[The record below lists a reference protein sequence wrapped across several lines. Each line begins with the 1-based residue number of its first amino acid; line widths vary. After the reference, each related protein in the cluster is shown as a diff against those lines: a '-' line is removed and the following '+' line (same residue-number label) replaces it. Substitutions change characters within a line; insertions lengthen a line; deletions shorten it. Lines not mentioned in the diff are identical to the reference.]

1 MTTES
6 VGSGHTSESADP
18 SASPALSSVGS
29 KPIWLNLGCG
39 HNTSEHWDNFDRSPM
54 IVLRRHMWLKKLLQK
69 GGILTEEHIPDYPE
83 NVSRRDLVRPLPYE
97 DETVSAIYSSHML
110 EHMYF
115 DDARNVLSECARVSR
130 PGAVLRLALPDT
142 LQFARALVEAGD
154 DADGKAALEYNDML
168 RTYPKARP
176 TGTRRVAFAG
186 GSNWHK
192 WQPTRGLLRSMLADA
207 GFNEIT
213 EFEYRVGTLP
223 ELDIVEVRE
232 DSMFFEAR
240 R

>member
-6 VGSGHTSESADP
+6 VGSGHSSEPADSSTSTG
-18 SASPALSSVGS
+18 LSSVGGA
-29 KPIWLNLGCG
+29 PIWLNLGCG
-39 HNTSEHWDNFDRSPM
+39 HNSSEHWDNFDRSPM
-54 IVLRRHMWLKKLLQK
+54 IMLRRHMWLKKLLQK
-69 GGILTEEHIPDYPE
+69 GGILTDEHIPNYPE

-97 DETVSAIYSSHML
+97 DQSVSAIYSSHML

-142 LQFARALVEAGD
+142 LQFARELVEAGD
-154 DADGKAALEYNDML
+154 DADGKAALHYNDML
-168 RTYPKARP
+168 RTYPNARP
-176 TGTRRVAFAG
+176 TGPRRVAFAG

-192 WQPTRGLLRSMLADA
+192 WQPTRGLVRSMLADA